1 MLTHMLSR
9 LGVLLFVFCTCYLV
23 LDSYI
28 LSGID
33 RASLANLSQRPIRQG
48 EVKRPIRQGEVK
60 RPVRQGE
67 VRATSSRSAYASA
80 HDKHLLQ
87 LQALRCRADIGS
99 AHRS

>member
-48 EVKRPIRQGEVK
+48 EVKRP
-60 RPVRQGE
+60 VRQGE

>member
-1 MLTHMLSR
+1 MLSR

-33 RASLANLSQRPIRQG
+33 RASLANLSQ
-48 EVKRPIRQGEVK
+48 RPIRQGEVK